1 MAGALWQP
9 GLDHAGIAT
18 QMVVERQLA
27 EKDIVRGRDLDRDQF
42 IEKVWEWKEQSGGTI
57 VNQFKRL
64 GNTPDWSRER
74 FTMDDGLSEAVQE
87 VFVQLWE
94 QGLIYR
100 GPRLVNWSPGLMTAV
115 SDLEV
120 ESSDEEVL
128 LYYFKYPVKGGGY
141 LPVATTRPE
150 TILGDTAVAVNPND
164 ERFTD
169 YIGKTAIVPILGRE
183 IPIIADEYVDMEFGT
198 GGMRGLM
205 GAGTNRIN
213 KYTLGRATQ
222 GLSNYLIEK
231 VKNKQ
236 LSVVI
241 AYDCRH
247 NSQKFAKVVA
257 DVLSA
262 NNIKVYLFEDLR
274 ATPELS
280 FAVRH
285 LGCDAGIVLTAS
297 HNPPEYNGYK
307 VYWSDGG
314 QIVPPHDNG
323 IIGKVN
329 SLDFSEI
336 KFDANED
343 LIEVIG
349 KDVDD
354 VFIEA
359 SVKNGSLSDKIDRKN
374 LKIVFTSLHGTS
386 IMSVPDALEKA
397 GYTDVHIVEEQRKP
411 NGDFPTVK
419 SPNPEEPE
427 ALKMATDLADKLGAD
442 IVIGTDP
449 DCDRLGVA
457 VKDTAG
463 NMKLMNGNQSMVV
476 MTDFLLRKWKEEGK
490 INGKQFVGSTIVST
504 ELVNDVAANYN
515 VETKVGLTGFKW
527 IAKMVVD
534 FPELDF
540 IGGGEESF
548 GYMVGDFVR
557 DKDAVTATL
566 LACEVAAYAK
576 QNGSSFYEE
585 LLEIYVNNK
594 YYKEHLIAITK
605 KGMDGA
611 AEIQQMGEDGYAFA
625 KAHFD
630 RDKLAK
636 EYTNKIQGILK

>member
-1 MAGALWQP
+1 MDNILDKAKQWLTATFDAETQTEIQELIANNPEAL
-9 GLDHAGIAT
+9 A
-18 QMVVERQLA
+18 
-27 EKDIVRGRDLDRDQF
+27 DRF
-42 IEKVWEWKEQSGGTI
+42 YK
-57 VNQFKRL
+57 
-64 GNTPDWSRER
+64 
-74 FTMDDGLSEAVQE
+74 
-87 VFVQLWE
+87 
-94 QGLIYR
+94 
-100 GPRLVNWSPGLMTAV
+100 
-115 SDLEV
+115 
-120 ESSDEEVL
+120 
-128 LYYFKYPVKGGGY
+128 
-141 LPVATTRPE
+141 
-150 TILGDTAVAVNPND
+150 
-164 ERFTD
+164 
-169 YIGKTAIVPILGRE
+169 
-183 IPIIADEYVDMEFGT
+183 DMEFGT
-198 GGMRGLM
+198 GGMRGVM

-222 GLSNYLIEK
+222 GLSNYLIEN
-231 VKNKQ
+231 VKKEQ

-247 NSQKFAKVVA
+247 NSKKFAKVVA

-262 NNIKVYLFEDLR
+262 NNIKVFLFEDLR

-307 VYWSDGG
+307 VYWADGG
-314 QIVPPHDNG
+314 QIVPPHDGG
-323 IIGKVN
+323 IIGNVN

-336 KFDANED
+336 KFDANES

-349 KDVDD
+349 KEVDD

-359 SVKNGSLSDKIDRKN
+359 SVKNGSLSDNIDRKN

-386 IMSVPDALEKA
+386 IVSVPDALAKA
-397 GYTDVHIVEEQRKP
+397 GYTDVHIVEEQRVP

-427 ALKMATDLADKLGAD
+427 ALKMATDLANKIGAD

-457 VKDTAG
+457 IRDTDG
-463 NMKLMNGNQSMVV
+463 NMKLMNGNQTMVV
-476 MTDFLLRKWKEEGK
+476 MTEFLLKKWKEEGK
-490 INGKQFVGSTIVST
+490 MNGKQFVGSTIVST

-527 IAKMVVD
+527 IAKMVRD

-548 GYMVGDFVR
+548 GYMVGGFVR

-585 LLEIYVNNK
+585 LLKIYIDNK
-594 YYKEHLIAITK
+594 YYKEHLISITK

-611 AEIQQMGEDGYAFA
+611 AEIQQMLSDMRNNPLTEIDGEKVESLCDYDASTKKNIITGEVTNIDLPKSNVLIYQTESGTRIAARPSGTEPKIKFYFSVNSA
-625 KAHFD
+625 LD
-630 RDKLAK
+630 TK
-636 EYTNKIQGILK
+636 ENAETVEAALDAKIQRIIKEMKLN